1 MISKDYIVNL
11 EQGSYIYSYPEY
23 HSRYNSIHGPASWR
37 GGPFEGFTWERCH
50 KSFYG
55 GVYGHL
61 TAAVN
66 LLATM
71 RIGVLDD
78 GDDEEVWRRVAREE
92 REVSN
97 STDSRPGHHHT
108 AEAA

>member
-1 MISKDYIVNL
+1 MD
-11 EQGSYIYSYPEY
+11 QHP
-23 HSRYNSIHGPASWR
+23 
-37 GGPFEGFTWERCH
+37 GGWPFEGFTWERCH

-97 STDSRPGHHHT
+97 STDSDQATITLLKQHRLVGDVFQT
-108 AEAA
+108 TLQING

>member
-78 GDDEEVWRRVAREE
+78 DDEEVWRRVAREE